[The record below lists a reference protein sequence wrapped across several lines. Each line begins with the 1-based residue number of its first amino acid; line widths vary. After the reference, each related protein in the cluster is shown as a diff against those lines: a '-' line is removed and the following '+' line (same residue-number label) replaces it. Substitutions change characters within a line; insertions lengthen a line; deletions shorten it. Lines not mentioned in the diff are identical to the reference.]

1 MNECKIV
8 EYRGEKV
15 AAFMINGKTMLCLPQ
30 AFELFL
36 KVRLDT
42 CTENEIG
49 LQSYNL
55 MGRKTE
61 LKWTA
66 VLMDAPAMPVPFLW
80 IIVKCLSAVL
90 STSWAASTPST
101 RS

>member
-1 MNECKIV
+1 MQPFYTSLRRSIRNRTSCLVRHLSLETFDYFSGSRHRSFGGGDSPPPSGGTPAPTNDPSVNECKIV

-42 CTENEIG
+42 
-49 LQSYNL
+49 
-55 MGRKTE
+55 
-61 LKWTA
+61 
-66 VLMDAPAMPVPFLW
+66 
-80 IIVKCLSAVL
+80 
-90 STSWAASTPST
+90 
-101 RS
+101 